1 MQSSQSELWLNLLN
15 RIIDTWNQ
23 QKEEKTMKMEN
34 ISDAF

>member
-15 RIIDTWNQ
+15 RIIDTWNH
-23 QKEEKTMKMEN
+23 QKEEKKMKMKN